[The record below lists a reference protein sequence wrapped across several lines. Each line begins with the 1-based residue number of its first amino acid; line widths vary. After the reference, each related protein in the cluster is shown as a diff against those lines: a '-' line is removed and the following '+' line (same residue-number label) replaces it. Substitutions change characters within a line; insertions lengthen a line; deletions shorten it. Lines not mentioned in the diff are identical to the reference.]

1 MPRIDSGNIM
11 PFCDAEIYIW
21 HIEESCDELSSLI
34 ADNGLSLAEVRKM
47 SNSSDRQREWL
58 AVRALLKCTPYKDE
72 AILYHS
78 YGKPYLAGGSKH
90 ISISHTR
97 EYVAI
102 AFSDNPIGLDIENAC
117 RNAIGAVRAFLQPNE
132 VEMLSTSDDLT
143 REALFLWSAKE
154 AAFKLASPKVT
165 VLKEIGITKNA
176 NFYAVNYPDNSVAHC
191 KSIVLGDIILSV
203 AGFIDI

>member
-132 VEMLSTSDDLT
+132 VEMLSTCDDLT

-154 AAFKLASPKVT
+154 AAFKLASEKVAI
-165 VLKEIGITKNA
+165 LKEIGITKNA
-176 NFYAVNYPDNSVAHC
+176 NDYTVTYPDCSVAKC
-191 KSIVLGDIILSV
+191 DSYTLGDIILSV
-203 AGFIDI
+203 ATFGY